1 MTYRTFFRLVDDPQF
16 QQTIQFAVWK
26 AATDVLNDS
35 NASAQR
41 RTWAANALRGDMGA
55 EQKRRVAIRCLMNPT
70 IAAAGLNASDN
81 DVQFVVNG
89 LIAELTA

>member
-1 MTYRTFFRLVDDPQF
+1 MTYKTFFRLVDDPQF
-16 QQTIQFAVWK
+16 QQQIQFAVWK

-41 RTWAANALRGDMGA
+41 RAWAANALRGDMTL
-55 EQKRRVAIRCLMNPT
+55 EQKRRVAIRCLMNSA
-70 IAAAGLNASDN
+70 IAAAGVNAADN

-89 LIAELTA
+89 LVPELSA